1 MTNFKQKAKKFYEE
15 HNGDIV
21 IAGLIAVSVGAL
33 VIQNNGYKQ
42 GYKIG
47 YEAGCKDMV
56 KALNETLENLKLL
69 EKHQILPGE
78 RLVKVANPK

>member
-15 HNGDIV
+15 HNGDIMV
-21 IAGLIAVSVGAL
+21 AGLVAVCVGAL
-33 VIQNNGYKQ
+33 AIQNNGYKQ

-56 KALNETLENLKLL
+56 KALSETLENLKLL
-69 EKHQILPGE
+69 EKHNLLSGDHV
-78 RLVKVANPK
+78 VKVVKPK